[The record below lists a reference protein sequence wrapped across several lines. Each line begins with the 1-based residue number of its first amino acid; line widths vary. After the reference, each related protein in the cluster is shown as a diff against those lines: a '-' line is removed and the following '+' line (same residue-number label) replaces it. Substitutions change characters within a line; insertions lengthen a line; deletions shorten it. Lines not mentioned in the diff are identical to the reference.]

1 MPSVGGVSNNP
12 RGRPAG
18 VPNKATQD
26 AREAIARFVD
36 GNAHRLAGWLD
47 KIAKDNPMAAFDRYM
62 SVVEYHIP
70 KLQRQEITGKDGER
84 LQINV
89 VTGVPAIDVI
99 FEEVKTIDVEP
110 LVIEDNSK

>member
-70 KLQRQEITGKDGER
+70 KLQRTEITGKDGER
-84 LQINV
+84 LKINV
-89 VTGVPAIDVI
+89 ISGVIP
-99 FEEVKTIDVEP
+99 KTIDAEFKEVKQLP
-110 LVIEDNSK
+110 SPDDNPNS